1 MNENNKTDDNIEI
14 RRLYFHLYRLKLV
27 DKYGK
32 MREEVKAKVNKKT
45 GEVTLFIDIEDDD
58 E

>member
-1 MNENNKTDDNIEI
+1 MNNSDKIDENIEI
-14 RRLYFHLYRLKLV
+14 HRLAFHLYRLKLV

-32 MREEVKAKVNKKT
+32 MREEVKAKVNRET